1 MRGVAPVFVLT
12 LLWCQPA
19 AAQERRPLGVVDMI
33 QLPSIQDPQLSP
45 DGTRIL
51 FVMDAPDWKA
61 NRRVGHLYRINA
73 DGTGQVQLTYGERG
87 ESSPRWSPDGR
98 RIAFLS
104 RRGDDTH
111 TQLYVLD
118 AEGG

>member
-1 MRGVAPVFVLT
+1 MRILVPAMVLAV
-12 LLWCQPA
+12 LWGQPS

-33 QLPSIQDPQLSP
+33 ALPAIQDPQLSP

-61 NRRVGHLYRINA
+61 NRRVGHVYRINA

-87 ESSPRWSPDGR
+87 ESSPRRSPD
-98 RIAFLS
+98 
-104 RRGDDTH
+104 
-111 TQLYVLD
+111 
-118 AEGG
+118 